1 MGKFNTL
8 FKFELKYWLKNPATY
23 IYAAVLLIISIL
35 IMAGNIGVFDSNTA
49 TTASVRLANSPIALF
64 GSFGLLTLAYF
75 LLPSIVGGSV
85 NRDFSSEMHS
95 ILYSYPFKK
104 SAYIPAKFLSSIV
117 ITLAIFL
124 VFGLGIVIA
133 PLLPGVN
140 PEMVGPFRPLA
151 FLQIYGLIVLPNI
164 LLFGAIVFAVI
175 TFSRNL
181 GAGFITMIIL
191 FFVQSMSQSLMSDL
205 DSKTLSALLD
215 PFGMSA
221 ITHATEYWD
230 VAERNTN
237 LLPMG
242 GLVLINRLIWI
253 AASALIFAGTYFKF
267 QFTQNA
273 LSFRWFSKKSAVV
286 VKDNFNNLRDINL
299 PKVTIDNSYSWNLKL
314 MWKISHMNF
323 KFIIKSVPFMVLVA
337 FGILFLIVG
346 NSITGTIFGT
356 TTYPTTWKMLTV
368 PSTLFNVFLLLI
380 TFLYSGMLVQRER
393 RAKMFELVD
402 VTHTP
407 NWVQYF
413 SKFIALIKMQ
423 VLLLGV
429 VMLSCIVIQISEG
442 YYEIEPLHYFVELFI
457 LMLPVFI
464 VWAAFS
470 LFVQSLLSN
479 FYIGFFVLIIFYI
492 FNLMLPKLGIEQ
504 RIFIFNI
511 DSGFTYSD
519 MNGYGSSIPAYMF
532 YRLYWLLFSSSLLI
546 LGLGI
551 WRRGVRETLKIRFR
565 RAKENWTRTLYTSL
579 LVCTLGFI
587 AVGGY
592 IYWFNNI
599 EHEHKSAQQNELD
612 QVEWETKY
620 GKYYNIA
627 QPRIVD
633 VKIDVDLY
641 PETNDLKVKGSYIV
655 KNKTDQAI
663 DSVHIYYTYKNTTI
677 EFSRTADLVSKD
689 TVFQY
694 NIYKL
699 EKSLIP
705 GDSVVLNFTFSN
717 QENHFLRSNSPVLAN
732 GSFFSN
738 GGFPSIGYSR
748 SGELKDNTVRKK
760 YDLPK
765 RDRMAPPTDTES
777 LGNTYISECADWV
790 NFETT
795 VSTTADQIAIA
806 PGYLQKKWI
815 DGDRAYYHY
824 KMDSPILNFYS
835 WVSGK
840 YEVYTDKYED
850 VNIEIYYHKGHDYNI
865 VDMVDAVKASLKYY
879 GDNYSPYQHRQV
891 RIIEFPRTLG
901 ARAQSFPN
909 TIPYSEAIGFIAKED
924 KSDKGAVNY
933 AYHVTAHE
941 MAHQWWA
948 HQVIG
953 ANVQGATLMSE
964 SLSEYSAIK
973 VLEQKYPK
981 AKIRKFMK
989 EELNR
994 YLKGRGEEKVKEQ
1007 PLMYNE
1013 NQQYIYYNKGA
1024 VAMCAIS
1031 DYMGEDNL
1039 NTALSEYVSD
1049 VAFQEP
1055 PYTTSLEFVDLMK
1068 RHMPDSLDYVITDML
1083 ETITLFDNKIDS
1095 AYVSQTD
1102 DGKYRVDFIVEAEK
1116 YRVVKTI
1123 KDDAAELESGDGA
1136 VKISLN
1142 NNNDK
1147 KEEKQYVDMN
1157 DWIDLAIF
1165 VKDENK
1171 DEQEIFFK
1179 KVHITAKENKF
1190 SFVVDTKPHSVG
1202 IDPYHKLIDRK
1213 TADNTER
1220 IKEKDDSKAD
1230 KKITSL

>member
-1 MGKFNTL
+1 MGKFITL

-23 IYAAVLLIISIL
+23 VYAAVLLVISTL

-49 TTASVRLANSPIALF
+49 TTASVRFANSPIALF
-64 GSFGLLTLAYF
+64 NSFGILILGYF

-104 SAYIPAKFLSSIV
+104 SEYIFAKFFSSV
-117 ITLAIFL
+117 LITLVIFMI
-124 VFGLGIVIA
+124 FGLGFLIA
-133 PLLPGVN
+133 PLFPGVN
-140 PEMVGPFRPLA
+140 PEMLGAFRPLA

-221 ITHATEYWD
+221 ITHATEYWN

-253 AASALIFAGTYFKF
+253 AVSVLIFAGTYFKF

-273 LSFRWFSKKSAVV
+273 LTFRWFSKKSAVV

-346 NSITGTIFGT
+346 NSVTGTIFGT
-356 TTYPTTWKMLTV
+356 TTYPTTWKMLMV
-368 PSTLFNVFLLLI
+368 PSTMFNLFLLLI

-402 VTHTP
+402 ATHTP

-413 SKFIALIKMQ
+413 SKFIALIKVQM
-423 VLLLGV
+423 LLLVV
-429 VMLSCIVIQISEG
+429 VMLACIVIQVSEG
-442 YYEIEPLHYFVELFI
+442 YYVIEPLHYLMELFI
-457 LMLPVFI
+457 LMLPVYI

-479 FYIGFFVLIIFYI
+479 FYIGFFALFIFYI
-492 FNLMLPKLGIEQ
+492 LSPMLSKVGIEQ
-504 RIFIFNI
+504 SIFIFNV
-511 DSGFTYSD
+511 DSGFSYSD
-519 MNGYGSSIPAYMF
+519 MNGYGSRIPSYMF

-546 LGLGI
+546 LGLAI
-551 WRRGVRETLKIRFR
+551 WRRGVRETVKIRFR

-579 LVCTLGFI
+579 LVCTFGFV

-599 EHEHKSAQQNELD
+599 KHEYKTAKQSELD
-612 QVEWETKY
+612 KVEWETKY
-620 GKYYNIA
+620 SKYYNIA

-633 VKIDVDLY
+633 VKVDVDLF

-663 DSVHIYYTYKNTTI
+663 DSVHINYTYKNTTI
-677 EFSRTADLVSKD
+677 EFSRVADLVSQD

-699 EKSLIP
+699 DKPLMP
-705 GDSVVLNFTFSN
+705 GDSLKLSFTMRN
-717 QENHFLRSNSPVLAN
+717 RTNHFLRNSSPVLAN
-732 GSFFSN
+732 GTFFNS
-738 GGFPSIGYSR
+738 GGLPSIGYSR

-760 YDLPK
+760 YDLVK
-765 RDRMAPPTDTES
+765 RDRMAAPTDTTS

-795 VSTTADQIAIA
+795 VSTAVDQIAIA
-806 PGYLQKKWI
+806 PGYLQKKWVE
-815 DGDRAYYHY
+815 GNRAYYHY

-835 WVSGK
+835 WVSAK
-840 YEVYTDKYED
+840 YEVHTDKYED
-850 VNIEIYYHKGHDYNI
+850 VDIEIYYHKGHDYNI
-865 VDMVDAVKASLKYY
+865 VDMVDALKASLKYY
-879 GDNYSPYQHRQV
+879 GENYSPYQHKQV
-891 RIIEFPRTLG
+891 RIIEFPRTIG
-901 ARAQSFPN
+901 SFAQSFPN
-909 TIPYSEAIGFIAKED
+909 TIPFSEAIGFIAKED
-924 KSDKGAVNY
+924 KSDKGVVNY

-964 SLSEYSAIK
+964 SLAEYSAIK

-981 AKIRKFMK
+981 TKIRKFMK
-989 EELNR
+989 EELNT
-994 YLKGRGEEKVKEQ
+994 YLKGRGSERVKEQ

-1013 NQQYIYYNKGA
+1013 NQQYIHYNKGA
-1024 VAMCAIS
+1024 VAMYAIS

-1039 NTALSEYVSD
+1039 NKALSEYISD

-1083 ETITLFDNKIDS
+1083 ETITLFDNKVDS
-1095 AYVSQTD
+1095 AYVSKTE

-1123 KDDAAELESGDGA
+1123 KDESAEVESAEGA
-1136 VKISLN
+1136 VKISFS
-1142 NNNDK
+1142 NDNK
-1147 KEEKQYVDMN
+1147 KEDKEYVDMN

-1165 VKDENK
+1165 IEDDNK

-1179 KVHITAKENKF
+1179 KVHITAKENSF
-1190 SFVVDTKPHSVG
+1190 SFVVDKKPHSVA

-1213 TADNTER
+1213 ISDNSEKLKER
-1220 IKEKDDSKAD
+1220 DESEAE

>member
-1 MGKFNTL
+1 MGKFITL

-23 IYAAVLLIISIL
+23 VYAAVLLVISTL

-64 GSFGLLTLAYF
+64 GSFGLLILAYF

-117 ITLAIFL
+117 ISLAIFL
-124 VFGLGIVIA
+124 VFGLGLIIA

-140 PEMVGPFRPLA
+140 PEMLGPFRPLA
-151 FLQIYGLIVLPNI
+151 FLQIYGLIILPNI

-175 TFSRNL
+175 TFTRNL

-191 FFVQSMSQSLMSDL
+191 FFLQSMSQGLMSDL
-205 DSKTLSALLD
+205 ESKTLSALLD

-221 ITHATEYWD
+221 ISHATEYWN

-242 GLVLINRLIWI
+242 GLVLINRLIWMSV
-253 AASALIFAGTYFKF
+253 AAIIFAGTYFKF

-273 LSFRWFSKKSAVV
+273 LTFRWFSKKSAVV

-299 PKVTIDNSYSWNLKL
+299 PRVTIDNSYSWNLRL
-314 MWKISHMNF
+314 MWNMSVMNF
-323 KFIIKSVPFMVLVA
+323 KYVIKSVPFMVLVA

-346 NSITGTIFGT
+346 NSVTGTIFGT
-356 TTYPTTWKMLTV
+356 TTHPTTWKMLMV
-368 PSTLFNVFLLLI
+368 PSTMFNLFLLLI

-413 SKFIALIKMQ
+413 SKFIALIKVQ
-423 VLLLGV
+423 ILLLVV
-429 VMLSCIVIQISEG
+429 VMFSCIAIQISEG
-442 YYEIEPLHYFVELFI
+442 YYEIEPLHYFFELFI
-457 LMLPVFI
+457 LKLPVYI
-464 VWAAFS
+464 VYAALS

-479 FYIGFFVLIIFYI
+479 FYIGFFALFIFSI
-492 FNLMLPKLGIEQ
+492 ASPMLSELGIEQ
-504 RIFIFNI
+504 RIFIFNV
-511 DSGFTYSD
+511 DSGFKYSD

-532 YRLYWLLFSSSLLI
+532 YRLYWFLFSSVLLI
-546 LGLGI
+546 AGLAI
-551 WRRGVRETLKIRFR
+551 WRRGVRETVKIRFR

-579 LVCTLGFI
+579 IVCTLGFI
-587 AVGGY
+587 SVGGY

-599 EHEHKSAQQNELD
+599 ENEHKSAQENELES
-612 QVEWETKY
+612 VEYENKY
-620 GKYYNIA
+620 SKYFNIA
-627 QPRIVD
+627 QPRITD
-633 VKIDVDLY
+633 VNLDVDLY
-641 PETNDLKVKGSYIV
+641 PATRDLKVRGQYIV
-655 KNKTDQAI
+655 KNKSNETI
-663 DSVHIYYTYKNTTI
+663 DSVHINYSYKNAAVK
-677 EFSRTADLVSKD
+677 FSRTADLVSKD
-689 TVFQY
+689 TLFQY
-694 NIYKL
+694 DIYKL
-699 EKSLIP
+699 EKPLLP
-705 GDSVVLNFTFSN
+705 GDTMLINLTLSN
-717 QENHFLRSNSPVLAN
+717 QENHFLRNNSPVLAN
-732 GSFFSN
+732 GTFFNN
-738 GGFPSIGYSR
+738 GRFLTIGYSR
-748 SGELKDNTVRKK
+748 DGELQDNTVREK

-765 RDRMAPPTDTES
+765 RDRMAAPTDTVS

-795 VSTTADQIAIA
+795 VSTAADQIAIA

-815 DGDRAYYHY
+815 DGDRAFFHY
-824 KMDSPILNFYS
+824 KMDAPILNFYS
-835 WVSGK
+835 WVSAE

-865 VDMVDAVKASLKYY
+865 VDMVDALKASLKYY
-879 GDNYSPYQHRQV
+879 GDNYSPYQHKQV
-891 RIIEFPRTLG
+891 RVIEFPRTIG
-901 ARAQSFPN
+901 TFAQSFPN
-909 TIPYSEAIGFIAKED
+909 TIPFSEAIGFIAKED

-981 AKIRKFMK
+981 SKIRKFMK

-994 YLKGRGEEKVKEQ
+994 YLRGRGAEKVKEQ

-1013 NQQYIYYNKGA
+1013 NQQYIHYNKGA
-1024 VAMCAIS
+1024 VAMYAIS

-1039 NTALSEYVSD
+1039 NTALSEYISD
-1049 VAFQEP
+1049 VGFQEP

-1068 RHMPDSLDYVITDML
+1068 HHMPDSLDYVITDML
-1083 ETITLFDNKIDS
+1083 ETITLFDNKVDS
-1095 AYVSQTD
+1095 AYVSKTE
-1102 DGKYRVDFIVEAEK
+1102 DGKFRVDFIVEAEK

-1123 KDDAAELESGDGA
+1123 KDESAEVESAEGA
-1136 VKISLN
+1136 VKISFS
-1142 NNNDK
+1142 NDNK
-1147 KEEKQYVDMN
+1147 KEDKEYVDMN

-1165 VKDENK
+1165 IEDENK

-1179 KVHITAKENKF
+1179 KVHITAKENSF
-1190 SFVVDTKPHSVG
+1190 SFVVDKKPHSVA

-1213 TADNTER
+1213 TSDNSEKL
-1220 IKEKDDSKAD
+1220 KEKDDNKAEE
-1230 KKITSL
+1230 KITSL

>member
-1 MGKFNTL
+1 MGKFITL

-23 IYAAVLLIISIL
+23 IYAAVLLIISTL
-35 IMAGNIGVFDSNTA
+35 IMAGSIGVFDSKTA

-64 GSFGLLTLAYF
+64 NMFGILTLGYF

-104 SAYIPAKFLSSIV
+104 SEYILAKFLSSIV

-124 VFGLGIVIA
+124 VFGLGFLIA

-140 PEMVGPFRPLA
+140 PEMLGPSRPLA
-151 FLQIYGLIVLPNI
+151 FLQIYGLVVLPNI

-181 GAGFITMIIL
+181 GAGFVTMIIL
-191 FFVQSMSQSLMSDL
+191 FFVQAISQNLMGEL
-205 DSKTLSALLD
+205 ESKTFGALLD
-215 PFGMSA
+215 PFGASA
-221 ITHATEYWD
+221 ITHATEYWN

-242 GLVLINRLIWI
+242 GLVLINRLIWF
-253 AASALIFAGTYFKF
+253 AVSMLIFAATYFKF
-267 QFTQNA
+267 QFTQEA

-314 MWKISHMNF
+314 MWNISIMNF

-337 FGILFLIVG
+337 FGILFMVIGHTTTMSL
-346 NSITGTIFGT
+346 FGT
-356 TTYPTTWKMLTV
+356 TTYPTTWKMLLI
-368 PSTLFNVFLLLI
+368 PSSMFRLFLLLI

-402 VTHTP
+402 ATHTP

-413 SKFIALIKMQ
+413 SKFIALIKVQ
-423 VLLLGV
+423 ILLLVV
-429 VMLSCIVIQISEG
+429 VMATCIVIQISEA
-442 YYEIEPLHYFVELFI
+442 YYEIEPLHYFMELFI
-457 LMLPVFI
+457 LMLPVYI
-464 VWAAFS
+464 VWAAIS

-479 FYIGFFVLIIFYI
+479 FYIGFFALFIFSI
-492 FNLMLPKLGIEQ
+492 LSPFLSKLGIEQ
-504 RIFIFNI
+504 QIFNFN
-511 DSGFTYSD
+511 SGPGFTYSD
-519 MNGYGSSIPAYMF
+519 MNGYGSNIPAYLF
-532 YRLYWLLFSSSLLI
+532 YRLYWLLFSSVLLI
-546 LGLGI
+546 AGLAI
-551 WRRGVRETLKIRFR
+551 WRRGIRETVKIRFR
-565 RAKENWTRTLYTSL
+565 RAKENLTRTLYISL
-579 LVCTLGFI
+579 TACTIGFVAI
-587 AVGGY
+587 GGF
-592 IYWFNNI
+592 IYWFDNI
-599 EHEHKSAQQNELD
+599 KNEHKSAKERELD
-612 QVEWETKY
+612 QVEWEHKY
-620 GKYYNIA
+620 SKYYNIV
-627 QPRIVD
+627 QPRITD
-633 VKIDVDLY
+633 VKVDVDLF
-641 PETNDLKVKGSYIV
+641 PETNDLKVQGRYIV
-655 KNKTDQAI
+655 KNKSNEAI
-663 DSVHIYYTYKNTTI
+663 DSVHINYTYKHTTI
-677 EFSRTADLVSKD
+677 EFSRPADLVSKD

-699 EKSLIP
+699 DKPLMP
-705 GDSVVLNFTFSN
+705 GDSLKLSFTMRN
-717 QENHFLRSNSPVLAN
+717 RTIHFLRNSSPVLAN
-732 GSFFSN
+732 GTFFNS
-738 GGFPSIGYSR
+738 GGLPSIGYSR

-765 RDRMAPPTDTES
+765 RDRMAPPTDTTS

-795 VSTTADQIAIA
+795 VSTAADQIAIA

-815 DGDRAYYHY
+815 EGDRAYFHY

-835 WVSGK
+835 WVSAK

-865 VDMVDAVKASLKYY
+865 ADMADALKASLKYY

-891 RIIEFPRTLG
+891 RVIEFPRTIG
-901 ARAQSFPN
+901 SFAQSFPN
-909 TIPYSEAIGFIAKED
+909 TIPFSEAIGFIAKED

-981 AKIRKFMK
+981 SKIRKFMK
-989 EELNR
+989 EELNS
-994 YLKGRGEEKVKEQ
+994 YLRGRGSESVKEQ

-1013 NQQYIYYNKGA
+1013 NQQYIHYNKGA
-1024 VAMCAIS
+1024 VAMYAIS
-1031 DYMGEDNL
+1031 DYMGEANL
-1039 NTALSEYVSD
+1039 NKALSEYVSD

-1055 PYTTSLEFVDLMK
+1055 PYTTSLEFVDLMR

-1083 ETITLFDNKIDS
+1083 ETITLFDNKVDS
-1095 AYVSQTD
+1095 AYVSKTE
-1102 DGKYRVDFIVEAEK
+1102 DGKYRVDFTVEAEK

-1123 KDDAAELESGDGA
+1123 KEDATEVESGDGA
-1136 VKISLN
+1136 VKISFQTN
-1142 NNNDK
+1142 SDE
-1147 KEEKQYVDMN
+1147 KEDKQYVDMN

-1165 VKDENK
+1165 VEDENK
-1171 DEQEIFFK
+1171 EEQEILFK
-1179 KVHITAKENKF
+1179 KVHVTAKENKF
-1190 SFVVDTKPHSVG
+1190 SFIVDKKPHSVA

-1213 TADNTER
+1213 TSDNSEKL
-1220 IKEKDDSKAD
+1220 KEKDDNKAD
-1230 KKITSL
+1230 EKITSL